1 MTVKISALPTEVFD
15 KVINY
20 AGNDSRDVVISC
32 LLVNQLW
39 RDTSLPILYR
49 DLVLSCGQSLDRFIA
64 CHNQQA
70 LTLTQ
75 SFTLYLNHDDQ
86 SDRLDKAK
94 WDKAELLIPQLANV
108 IPSMAN
114 LKSFSLIRHHRT
126 MRNPLKPWSEAQLYK
141 TTRSTISS
149 LLKSLPESCI
159 SLELAV
165 GVINDS
171 NPDPDP
177 THLCE
182 DLRRLLPRLQHV
194 HINLD
199 PVCGAMLGTWD
210 KHKVFHPIS
219 LPHLRSLHLL
229 CIENNEWADLHQ
241 PRPLSTWHS
250 LIHGLQQVAT
260 LPETSSPARIT
271 VLGVLPS
278 GGEPD
283 KSIYRTFLHCNVGK
297 QARDTKTW
305 ALPVT
310 WLAGLNHTP
319 AYYIRIRNGEAFV
332 VLDKRDCIG
341 IAGGRPWRTLTTGA
355 RLPTAWTCGKALM
368 PDHGIFEY
376 AEWSKTYPKKQP
388 MLIRNEK
395 LAGQCLIS
403 AEEREGYQNIAS
415 LVEQTPEGFV
425 RYGGPVSRNW
435 QLYREDE
442 EGPEDWNPDAP
453 NGPVG

>member
-1 MTVKISALPTEVFD
+1 MTAKITALPTEVLW
-15 KVINY
+15 KVIND
-20 AGNDSRDVVISC
+20 AGNDSRAAVISC

-39 RDTSLPILYR
+39 RDASLPILYR

-94 WDKAELLIPQLANV
+94 WYKTELLIPQLANV
-108 IPSMAN
+108 IPTMGN

-126 MRNPLKPWSEAQLYK
+126 MRNPLNPWSDAQLYK

-159 SLELAV
+159 SLEFAV
-165 GVINDS
+165 GDTNGS
-171 NPDPDP
+171 NPDLDS

-182 DLRRLLPRLQHV
+182 DLRRLLPQLQHV
-194 HINLD
+194 HINLV
-199 PVCGAMLGTWD
+199 PVCNTILGTWD
-210 KHKVFHPIS
+210 KDKVFHPIS
-219 LPHLRSLHLL
+219 LPHLRSLHLV

-250 LIHGLQQVAT
+250 VIHGLQQVAK
-260 LPETSSPARIT
+260 LPETSSAARIT
-271 VLGVLPS
+271 VLGVLSS
-278 GGEPD
+278 GGESD
-283 KSIYRTFLHCNVGK
+283 KSIYRTFLRCNVGK
-297 QARDTKTW
+297 EARDTKTW
-305 ALPVT
+305 AFPVT
-310 WLAGLNHTP
+310 WLVGLNHTP
-319 AYYIRIRNGEAFV
+319 AHYIRMRNGEGFV
-332 VLDKRDCIG
+332 VLDKRDYID
-341 IAGGRPWRTLTTGA
+341 IAGGRSWRTLTTGA
-355 RLPTAWTCGKALM
+355 RLPTAWTCGKPLM
-368 PDHGIFEY
+368 PDHGIFQY
-376 AEWSKTYPKKQP
+376 AEWSKMYPKKQP
-388 MLIRNEK
+388 MLIRNER
-395 LAGQCLIS
+395 LAGQCLIGVKN
-403 AEEREGYQNIAS
+403 RQGYENTAS

-435 QLYREDE
+435 QLYRKDE

-453 NGPVG
+453 NGPVD